1 MYARSVNAGCR
12 YKIMLGKYGRVN
24 SIGKPGPEKSESFT
38 EYWAATLRQ

>member
-1 MYARSVNAGCR
+1 MQGADIILCLQS
-12 YKIMLGKYGRVN
+12 IYGRVN